1 MTISVFNFYYFGVI
15 FFKRMKQTF
24 IAYLLLVGTLL
35 ISCKKNS
42 IPGNYYGTYNYSYT
56 APGDIVQNSSTETAV
71 VTLNGSQLKIN
82 IAGDIYNAPLNGT
95 TFSELNTL
103 SGVQVST
110 SGTIDGKTLNLT
122 YSELDGALSSNLSIS
137 FSGSKVE

>member
-1 MTISVFNFYYFGVI
+1 
-15 FFKRMKQTF
+15 MKQTF

-71 VTLNGSQLKIN
+71 VTLTGSQLKIN